1 MEKLKEYIYS
11 QLADKKLS
19 VTEARE
25 LLKEMK
31 TNDDNRQ
38 VEQNKD
44 IAVIGMAGRFG
55 DAEDLDIF
63 WDALKNGKDFVQEL
77 PTSRQEHVT
86 EYLEFLNQSR
96 DDVIIRQGAYLE
108 DIDQFE
114 PEFFNI
120 SPGEAALMDPNQRQF
135 LEVAVQ
141 AIEDAGYGGEGL
153 VGTNTGL
160 FVGFSHDFGD
170 RYKNLIKMYAPSK
183 LTMATL
189 GNINSVITG
198 RISHLLDLRGPAMLV
213 DTACSSA
220 LVAVHLACMSIRN
233 GESDLAVAGGVKLWP
248 IPAEPKELGE
258 FGGDSNPGIGIESR
272 DGRCHTFDESASGA
286 GFGEGA
292 GAILLKPL
300 KKALEDQD
308 PIYAVIKGTALNQDG
323 RSIGISA
330 PNIVAQKQVI
340 QKACRDAQVEPE
352 TISYIEAHGTGT
364 KLGDPIEVQAI
375 SNVLKRQSDLK
386 SFCGIGSVKS
396 NVGHLDHAAGIV
408 GLIKLILAIKHKE
421 IPPSIHFNAP
431 NPNID
436 FFNSPVF
443 VVDRLTPWP
452 ESATPRR
459 GGISSFGL
467 SGTNCHMILEE
478 PPQIDRESL
487 VDDSFYL
494 FPLSAMKEES
504 LEKLVKKYIHFLEK
518 NLEIRLSDLCYTAS
532 VGRGQYQ
539 SRLAIIVKD
548 IEELLTTLRLISLKG
563 LTCNFDDVYYGKND
577 LRTGKTAM
585 IANPNLL
592 TNLKDKKQAKDR
604 QVLENVAESF
614 IEGNKIDFMN
624 LYQDRKYKKVNL
636 PSYIFTPKKCW
647 VSKERK
653 SGVVLSNKINVE
665 INKTEDHKLNIFIKE
680 EQGELNDRER
690 RLAEI
695 WGKVMELE
703 EISIYDNFYD
713 LGGDSI
719 IGMTILAEI
728 QKEFNVELPMEKI
741 FNNPTISA
749 ISEIIPQYQG
759 SKGIK
764 FTKIQR
770 RQVDR

>member
-1 MEKLKEYIYS
+1 MEKLKAYIYS
-11 QLADKKLS
+11 QLADKELS
-19 VTEARE
+19 VSEARE
-25 LLKEMK
+25 LLKELK
-31 TNDDNRQ
+31 TKDEDRQ
-38 VEQNKD
+38 VDQSKD

-55 DAEDLDIF
+55 DAEDLDTF
-63 WDALKNGKDFVQEL
+63 WGALKNGKDFIGEL
-77 PTSRQEHVT
+77 PNSRQENVT
-86 EYLEFLNQSR
+86 EYLEFVNLSR

-120 SPGEAALMDPNQRQF
+120 SPGEAALMDPNQRLF
-135 LEVAVQ
+135 LEVVVQ
-141 AIEDAGYGGEGL
+141 AIEDAGYGGDGL

-170 RYKNLIKMYAPSK
+170 RYKNLIKLYAPAK

-198 RISHLLDLRGPAMLV
+198 RISHLLDLHGPAMLV

-220 LVAVHLACMSIRN
+220 LVAVHQACMSIRN
-233 GESDLAVAGGVKLWP
+233 GESDLAIAGGVKLWP
-248 IPAEPKELGE
+248 IPAEPKDLGE
-258 FGGDSNPGIGIESR
+258 FGGDSNPGIGIESK
-272 DGRCHTFDESASGA
+272 DGRCHSFDESASGA

-300 KKALEDQD
+300 KKALEDRD

-330 PNIVAQKQVI
+330 PNLEAQNQVI
-340 QKACRDAQVEPE
+340 QKACRDAHVEPH
-352 TISYIEAHGTGT
+352 TINYIEAHGTGT

-375 SNVLKRQSDLK
+375 SNALKQSDLK

-408 GLIKLILAIKHKE
+408 GLIKLILALKNKE
-421 IPPSIHFNAP
+421 IPPSIHFHVP

-443 VVDRLTPWP
+443 VVDRLTPWR

-478 PPQIDRESL
+478 PPQSNRESL
-487 VDDSFYL
+487 ADDSSYL

-504 LEKLVKKYIHFLEK
+504 LEKLVKKYIDFLEI
-518 NLEIRLSDLCYTAS
+518 NPEVSLSDLCYTAS

-548 IEELLTTLRLISLKG
+548 IEELLTKLRIISLKG
-563 LTCNFDDVYYGKND
+563 LTCNWDGILYGKND
-577 LRTGKTAM
+577 LRNGKTAM
-585 IANPNLL
+585 IAKQNLL
-592 TNLKDKKQAKDR
+592 ANITDRKLAKDR
-604 QVLENVAESF
+604 QVLKKVAESF
-614 IEGNKIDFMN
+614 VEGNQIAFIQ
-624 LYQDRKYKKVNL
+624 LYQNRKYQRIHL
-636 PSYIFTPKKCW
+636 PSYIFTRKKCW

-653 SGVVLSNKINVE
+653 NGGVLNNTIKVE
-665 INKTEDHKLNIFIKE
+665 IDQAGDYKLNILIKE
-680 EQGELNDRER
+680 KHGEVNDRER
-690 RLAEI
+690 KLAEI

-719 IGMTILAEI
+719 IGMTILMEI

-749 ISEIIPQYQG
+749 ISEIIPHYQS

-764 FTKIQR
+764 FTKVKR
-770 RQVDR
+770 RQVNR